1 MQIVERDSAGG
12 RDGLIRTFL
21 LVLSVCDVDDGRAG
35 GRRRPQ
41 GRWWPQRGA
50 VSVTCR
56 ELW

>member
-1 MQIVERDSAGG
+1 MERDSAGG

-41 GRWWPQRGA
+41 GRWWPQRGE